1 MKISILYILICFC
14 VFSNIS
20 FSQSKKGDKIYIL
33 FESHKDNHLEKVNFP
48 AYEIC
53 IDEKLVYFR
62 YGTAEKVEKLK
73 QLKYPITNRKKL
85 SAIIANDSFENNKI
99 EFYVIEKVGDYY
111 YKRRV
116 DYRFRMEEHDESFWH
131 QKVK

>member
-1 MKISILYILICFC
+1 MKINILYILFCFC
-14 VFSNIS
+14 VFSDIS

-33 FESHKDNHLEKVNFP
+33 FDNYKDKHEKNVVFKSYLICVNDKH
-48 AYEIC
+48 
-53 IDEKLVYFR
+53 IDFG
-62 YGTAEKVEKLK
+62 YGTVVKVEKSK
-73 QLKYPITNRKKL
+73 QLKYPITNRKQL

-99 EFYVIEKVGDYY
+99 EFYVIEKVGNYY

>member
-1 MKISILYILICFC
+1 MKKLITIFFTFFT
-14 VFSNIS
+14 VLG
-20 FSQSKKGDKIYIL
+20 FSQSKKRDKIYIL
-33 FESHKDNHLEKVNFP
+33 FDSHKDNHLKEVNFP

-53 IDEKLVYFR
+53 IDEKLLYFR

-73 QLKYPITNRKKL
+73 QLKYPITNRKQL

>member
-1 MKISILYILICFC
+1 M
-14 VFSNIS
+14 V
-20 FSQSKKGDKIYIL
+20 
-33 FESHKDNHLEKVNFP
+33 
-48 AYEIC
+48 
-53 IDEKLVYFR
+53 
-62 YGTAEKVEKLK
+62 KVEKSK
-73 QLKYPITNRKKL
+73 QLKYPITNRKQL
-85 SAIIANDSFENNKI
+85 SAIIVNDSFENNKI